1 MLVERNI
8 VSILIFGIFIKA
20 LVDIGVSI
28 FCLSVYFLL
37 KFGLNFNELDLF
49 NIRDVVVVGGEWYVS
64 FGVIIFLVLFN
75 GLIIFYRF
83 YVFKL
88 FY

>member
-1 MLVERNI
+1 M
-8 VSILIFGIFIKA
+8 SILIFGIFIKA

-49 NIRDVVVVGGEWYVS
+49 NIRDVVVVGGE
-64 FGVIIFLVLFN
+64 
-75 GLIIFYRF
+75 
-83 YVFKL
+83 
-88 FY
+88 